1 MTRPMLMIL
10 IIGLF
15 CSSCLASAPS
25 QRSPMH
31 APWVTCSSEDGKHS
45 TSKKR
50 VRTPLVTSSNG
61 RLKAFAEIEAER
73 IRGGN
78 CQTEVRLFVSEPG
91 QKGFRQVYD
100 LKPSEAE
107 GTLNSLGPVSWSPDG
122 RWLLIE
128 FGNWWEGSDAGGLEV
143 LLYDR
148 HAKNISITDLP
159 SIIRRT
165 LNRECSITIVS
176 VIGFNASSQVLLRLA
191 DSTDEGETEPL
202 THCFQGTEDWRI
214 DPQRSSAFHL
224 AGHP

>member
-1 MTRPMLMIL
+1 MLKIL

-15 CSSCLASAPS
+15 CSSSLASPSS

-31 APWVTCSSEDGKHS
+31 APWVTCSPENGKHS
-45 TSKKR
+45 TTKKR

-73 IRGGN
+73 IPGGN

-91 QKGFRQVYD
+91 QKGFRQVYH

-107 GTLNSLGPVSWSPDG
+107 GTLNSLGPVGWSPDG

-128 FGNWWEGSDAGGLEV
+128 FGNWWEGSDAGGLGV
-143 LLYDR
+143 LLYDS
-148 HAKNISITDLP
+148 HAKTVSNTDLR
-159 SIIRRT
+159 SLISRT
-165 LNRECSITIVS
+165 LNRECSITVVS

-202 THCFQGTEDWRI
+202 THCFQGTESWAI
-214 DPQRSSAFHL
+214 NPQRNSAFHL
-224 AGHP
+224 TGHP